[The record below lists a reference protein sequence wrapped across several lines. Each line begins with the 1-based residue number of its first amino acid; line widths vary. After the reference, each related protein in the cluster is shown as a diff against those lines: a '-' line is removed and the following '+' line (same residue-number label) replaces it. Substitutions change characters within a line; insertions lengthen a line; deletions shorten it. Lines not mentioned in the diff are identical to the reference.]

1 MNNFKILIID
11 DEKIY
16 RDEISEFLKTRDYE
30 VFEAEKPSTGL
41 NILQKNEIDIVIL
54 DFNLP
59 EMDGIKVL
67 KKIKASY
74 PDIEVIMITGFGN
87 MRTVINAM
95 RLGAT
100 DFFPKPFKLIN
111 IQTSIERTK
120 RFLEM
125 RMQLQRTQKNFELL
139 SEELQ
144 EKTGSTIIGESATI
158 KSIINLMNKIA
169 VSDKTNVLITG
180 ESGTGKELV
189 ARGIHYLSKR
199 KHKYFYD
206 VNCSAVPE
214 NLFESEF
221 FGHKKGAFTGATENK
236 IGWFQVADKG
246 TLFLDEIGDLQ
257 LNLQTKFLR
266 VLEQNK
272 IRRVGSNTD
281 VEIDVRIIAAT
292 NRDLQ
297 KLIKED
303 KFREDLF
310 YRFSTFLIH
319 LPPLRERK
327 EDIPL
332 LTNFFADKFARLLK
346 RPTPKIDP
354 KLLLKLQNHKFKG
367 NIRELKNMVEQ
378 AIILC
383 DGNILKLEHFPILNT
398 FSENGGVD
406 VTANLDLNLNLD
418 KLEKSIIEKA
428 LETADYDK
436 QKAIE
441 LLNIT
446 RQSLGR
452 RLEKYGIEI

>member
-1 MNNFKILIID
+1 MSNFKVLIID

-16 RDEISEFLKTRDYE
+16 RYEISEFLKTRDYE
-30 VFEAEKPSTGL
+30 IFEADKPSVGL
-41 NILQKNEIDIVIL
+41 NILKNEEIDIVIL

-59 EMDGIKVL
+59 EMDGIEVL
-67 KKIKASY
+67 KKIKNIY
-74 PDIEVIMITGFGN
+74 PEIEVIMITGFGN

-95 RLGAT
+95 RLGAS

-125 RMQLQRTQKNFELL
+125 RKQLHRTQENFELL
-139 SEELQ
+139 SAELQ
-144 EKTGSTIIGESATI
+144 EKIGCQIIGENSI
-158 KSIINLMNKIA
+158 VKSIINLMTKIA
-169 VSDKTNVLITG
+169 ASDKTNVLITG
-180 ESGTGKELV
+180 ESGTGKELI

-221 FGHKKGAFTGATENK
+221 FGHKKGSFTGATENK
-236 IGWFQVADKG
+236 TGWFEVADKG

-257 LNLQTKFLR
+257 MNLQTKFLR

-281 VEIDVRIIAAT
+281 IEIDVRIIAAT

-297 KLIKED
+297 KLIREN

-310 YRFSTFLIH
+310 YRFSTFVIH
-319 LPPLRERK
+319 IPPLRERK
-327 EDIPL
+327 EDIKIL
-332 LTNFFADKFARLLK
+332 LEYFIDKYAKVMK
-346 RPTPKIDP
+346 RPTPYIESKVIH
-354 KLLLKLQNHKFKG
+354 KLTNYRFPG
-367 NIRELKNMVEQ
+367 NIRELKNMAEQ

-383 DGNILKLEHFPILNT
+383 EGNTLKLENFPIFNT
-398 FSENGGVD
+398 MSGVNRVEVFD
-406 VTANLDLNLNLD
+406 NLDLNYHLN
-418 KLEKSIIEKA
+418 KLEKEMILKA
-428 LETADYDK
+428 LEKTNYNK

-441 LLNIT
+441 ILNVS
-446 RQSLGR
+446 RQSFGR
-452 RLEKYGIEI
+452 RLEKYEIEI

>member
-1 MNNFKILIID
+1 
-11 DEKIY
+11 
-16 RDEISEFLKTRDYE
+16 
-30 VFEAEKPSTGL
+30 L

>member
-310 YRFSTFLIH
+310 YRFSTFVIH

>member
-1 MNNFKILIID
+1 
-11 DEKIY
+11 
-16 RDEISEFLKTRDYE
+16 
-30 VFEAEKPSTGL
+30 
-41 NILQKNEIDIVIL
+41 
-54 DFNLP
+54 
-59 EMDGIKVL
+59 
-67 KKIKASY
+67 
-74 PDIEVIMITGFGN
+74 
-87 MRTVINAM
+87 
-95 RLGAT
+95 
-100 DFFPKPFKLIN
+100 
-111 IQTSIERTK
+111 
-120 RFLEM
+120 
-125 RMQLQRTQKNFELL
+125 MQLQRTQQNFELL

-144 EKTGSTIIGESATI
+144 EKTGSTIIGESAAI
-158 KSIINLMNKIA
+158 KSIINLMSKIA
-169 VSDKTNVLITG
+169 ASDKTNVLITG